1 MNDTYTRTGTDAP
14 MGAPA
19 AGEHN
24 AAGDTAILN
33 TLIGTLLDSIDGYEK
48 SAADAD
54 NQQLAGQ
61 FTARAAERQGAV
73 RTLQSAVTALG
84 GKPED
89 DGTLL
94 GAAHR
99 AFVSLREAVSA
110 RDDAAIVAEV
120 ERGEDYLKAK
130 FEAASEHADLST
142 TARAAIADA
151 YASVKSG
158 HDAMSQL
165 KHTMVAPTG
174 G

>member
-1 MNDTYTRTGTDAP
+1 MNDSYTRTGTDAP
-14 MGAPA
+14 A
-19 AGEHN
+19 ATEN
-24 AAGDTAILN
+24 DAAGDTVVLN

-48 SAADAD
+48 SAADID

-61 FTARAAERQGAV
+61 FTARATERQGAV
-73 RTLQSAVTALG
+73 RTLQGAVAELG
-84 GKPED
+84 GNPED

-110 RDDAAIVAEV
+110 RDDTAIVAEI

-130 FEAASEHADLST
+130 FETACENTDLSV
-142 TARAAIADA
+142 TARTAVASA

-165 KHTMVAPTG
+165 KHTMTG
-174 G
+174 PAN